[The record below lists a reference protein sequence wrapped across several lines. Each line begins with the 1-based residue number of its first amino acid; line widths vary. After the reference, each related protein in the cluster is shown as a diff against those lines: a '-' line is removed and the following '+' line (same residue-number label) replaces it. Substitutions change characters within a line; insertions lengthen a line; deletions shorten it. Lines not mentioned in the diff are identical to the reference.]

1 MKTKNGT
8 KSAAKT
14 PAKSKGRASRPSA
27 SASTSAATPPPLPVD
42 ASAARQFKALSASVD
57 NSLARLSDS
66 LKASAG
72 RIADTFTR
80 AGECATESLRLSLS
94 PAIRPAR
101 DAALSRFRQL
111 QEDTRLS
118 LSPAISSP
126 LSPVAPPARELP
138 THYLSPEEQ
147 RGILNA
153 ASPGLGDL
161 AFPFP
166 AGSARAFLYDDLI
179 RRTLFFCEARP
190 ICVFRVAGAGDL
202 RRDDFRWFYEGVKTA
217 VEEWARKM
225 EGKPR
230 EAIAAD
236 AGRVVE
242 QSRPALEKTLVKAKL
257 QRGELT
263 PGGILLHFESWM
275 RAALEAVQGS
285 IRGGGVCADA
295 ASVGGGNRRRERET
309 SGRRPKRRFEVTQD
323 VVAVRLGVDTRTVS
337 NWERGETEGPEGYSK
352 ETRRTMAGFILWAD
366 NHERNKEAADNLAR
380 VAARQRVDPGA
391 RMNGRRFANAY
402 AEDPGQ

>member
-14 PAKSKGRASRPSA
+14 PAKSKGRAARPSA

-42 ASAARQFKALSASVD
+42 DSAARQFKALSASVD

-111 QEDTRLS
+111 REDTRLS
-118 LSPAISSP
+118 LSPAISRP

-138 THYLSPEEQ
+138 THYLPPEAQ

-190 ICVFRVAGAGDL
+190 IRVFRVAGAGDL
-202 RRDDFRWFYEGVKTA
+202 RRDGFRWFYEGVKTA

-236 AGRVVE
+236 AERVVE

-275 RAALEAVQGS
+275 RAALEAVQGAICGES
-285 IRGGGVCADA
+285 GSGDADAGNGGRNRPERREWKAGDFRVAKGFENWLKTEKPEWLTGGGKIDA
-295 ASVGGGNRRRERET
+295 RAVKTQNGSGWLFLYPLFEKFCKSFPQDKRFSSVRDRVKDGGDLQALCRELH
-309 SGRRPKRRFEVTQD
+309 RRP
-323 VVAVRLGVDTRTVS
+323 AVPD
-337 NWERGETEGPEGYSK
+337 
-352 ETRRTMAGFILWAD
+352 
-366 NHERNKEAADNLAR
+366 
-380 VAARQRVDPGA
+380 
-391 RMNGRRFANAY
+391 
-402 AEDPGQ
+402 